1 MSETAINSEINY
13 PGHKTVVVWLL
24 AWHSTDNTGELR
36 ETSTIVRL
44 KWVKFQVYS
53 FRPADFFIVCRCGRK
68 TQLHSIS
75 SFFSHPEP
83 ERESSFI
90 ASGWNLIDWS
100 VAGNWLSTVTTQ
112 NSVPSRQKRGRATS
126 SGVRVV
132 VCGCCNKTQFILF
145 YFLDQTRLTCDRVNS
160 GKVIQ
165 STLEWH
171 GRRRSEIGN
180 RQS

>member
-68 TQLHSIS
+68 TQLLSIS

-83 ERESSFI
+83 RAWERAYSSR
-90 ASGWNLIDWS
+90 AVGTWSIDRS
-100 VAGNWLSTVTTQ
+100 REIDSRLSRHKTLC
-112 NSVPSRQKRGRATS
+112 
-126 SGVRVV
+126 RV
-132 VCGCCNKTQFILF
+132 
-145 YFLDQTRLTCDRVNS
+145 
-160 GKVIQ
+160 GKK
-165 STLEWH
+165 EEE
-171 GRRRSEIGN
+171 RRRLAFELSCVGVAIRHNLYFFIFSIKLVWLAIELIVEK
-180 RQS
+180 